1 GLPRSE
7 GEKNYLDCRKPKFL
21 ILCVYAA
28 FPVLNVVSDLSPPSA
43 RSSYYRS
50 NAPRLTLRTRLVSL
64 LCVTFAFLLHST
76 NLGWGLRVQNAL
88 GATNLF
94 VLVSIAVLL
103 GVPGFHL
110 DKNPG
115 NLRWSTMWEGSGSG
129 GANAFITGSFIG
141 YSNANYAL
149 SEIRNP
155 IRTIKLAA
163 PLAMISITF
172 VYMLVNIAYYAVVD
186 KQDILG
192 SGRIIAALFFG
203 KLWGL
208 WTERILSL
216 IVAISSLGNV
226 LSVIFTQGRVIQE
239 LGREGILPFSGFF
252 ASNKP
257 YNAPMAG
264 LFSQWLM
271 TSLLVT
277 TVPPGDAYLFMLNA
291 SSYPLSIINTL
302 ISGGLLLIRTAGTEF
317 SKLYTWNPSFHAC
330 YPVIAFFFVS
340 NVFLVFAPLIPP
352 IPAFR
357 PYEHLPYWLHV
368 SQGFVIALIGLIY
381 WYINFRWLPRRGG
394 YIIVRE
400 RIVQEDGISRNVMK
414 KMPVLVAESEPL
426 L

>member
-1 GLPRSE
+1 
-7 GEKNYLDCRKPKFL
+7 F
-21 ILCVYAA
+21 AA
-28 FPVLNVVSDLSPPSA
+28 
-43 RSSYYRS
+43 
-50 NAPRLTLRTRLVSL
+50 RLVSL
-64 LCVTFAFLLHST
+64 ICITFAFLLHST
-76 NLGWGLRVQNAL
+76 NLKWGLRVQNAL
-88 GATNLF
+88 GATKSF
-94 VLVSIAVLL
+94 VLVSIAVGGVAVLL
-103 GVPGFHL
+103 GVLGFHL

-115 NLRWSTMWEGSGSG
+115 NLRWSTMWEGSESG
-129 GANAFITGSFIG
+129 GANAFITGSYSVIWSLIG

-155 IRTIKLAA
+155 IRPIKLAT
-163 PLAMISITF
+163 PLAKISITF
-172 VYMLVNIAYYAVVD
+172 VYMLVNIAYYTVVD

-208 WTERILSL
+208 WTERVSGHFYRILSL

-252 ASNKP
+252 ASNEP
-257 YNAPMAG
+257 YDAPMAG
-264 LFSQWLM
+264 LFSQWFM

-302 ISGGLLLIRTAGTEF
+302 VSGGLLLIRTAGTEF
-317 SKLYTWNPSFHAC
+317 SKAYTWNPPFHAW
-330 YPVIAFFFVS
+330 YPVIAFFFMS

-368 SQGFVIALIGLIY
+368 SQGFVIALIGMIY
-381 WYINFRWLPRRGG
+381 WYVNFRWLPRRGG
-394 YIIVRE
+394 YAIIRE
-400 RIVQEDGISRNVMK
+400 RIVQEDGVSRNVMK
-414 KMPVLVAESEPL
+414 KVPVLVAESEPL